1 MKLKIPWN
9 RLPGSPWLYGAAG
22 GLVLFVGGGIL
33 ATHYFPQ
40 VKWIAAPAQGFSKP
54 EPATAEPTKLADK
67 MPTEIHECRP
77 TVVYKPSP
85 KQEAKLEEK
94 FHVELSA
101 PSSPAVLANVE
112 IPKAPQGG
120 EVLVTSTPE
129 GQTVVAFAPD
139 RPSFFELGGPFEVGG
154 GVLWDSRDGQGVRL
168 HAGKDLARIWKIN
181 VKATADLD
189 LIGGRTETR
198 AALLGVV
205 RF

>member
-1 MKLKIPWN
+1 MKLKIPWSL
-9 RLPGSPWLYGAAG
+9 LPARPLLYAAG
-22 GLVLFVGGGIL
+22 GLALLVGGGIVG
-33 ATHYFPQ
+33 AHYFPQ
-40 VKWIAAPAQGFSKP
+40 VKWVAAPPASFEKP
-54 EPATAEPTKLADK
+54 LPVIVERTKFIDRVK
-67 MPTEIHECRP
+67 TETITKEV
-77 TVVYKPSP
+77 VVYRPNP
-85 KQEAKLEEK
+85 KQEARLEEK

-101 PSSPAVLANVE
+101 ASSPVVLASVE

-129 GQTVVAFAPD
+129 GQTVATFAPD

-154 GVLWDSRDGQGVRL
+154 GILWDSREGQGFRL

-198 AALLGVV
+198 AALIGVV